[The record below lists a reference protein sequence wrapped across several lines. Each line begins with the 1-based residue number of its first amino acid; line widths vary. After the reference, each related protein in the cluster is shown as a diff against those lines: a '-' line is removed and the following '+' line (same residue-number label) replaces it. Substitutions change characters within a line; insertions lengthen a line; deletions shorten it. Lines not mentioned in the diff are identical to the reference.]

1 MENLILF
8 LKNLLVVLI
17 YDQVRSKLMNV
28 FCYVLWTSNDT
39 KMIIFKQVVKNVFI
53 GFVCLLILSFL
64 QNYLFLG
71 TVHIYSISRSL
82 MSLGHSAKVLE
93 YLLWACMCMETSVPL
108 LTVKYLSWRSTLY
121 TAVCQCY
128 FDCKATEQAEV

>member
-1 MENLILF
+1 MSP
-8 LKNLLVVLI
+8 V
-17 YDQVRSKLMNV
+17 S
-28 FCYVLWTSNDT
+28 
-39 KMIIFKQVVKNVFI
+39 
-53 GFVCLLILSFL
+53 
-64 QNYLFLG
+64 G
-71 TVHIYSISRSL
+71 TIHIYSISRYM

-128 FDCKATEQAEV
+128 FDCKATEQAEVNANLST